1 MKDLY
6 FLNKNSIQFIVAKND
21 TAKLSLTAN
30 EIIPIRTTMH
40 LGNDFTISDDGKYV
54 IVGKNISYVKISAS
68 IQFYSTGEPTS
79 QAMLIRRER
88 TGNRSTISTVNG
100 YGLSVTVGKT
110 VYTSVVEGD
119 KIFISSSRDCVIN
132 SASTGGLRTELMI
145 EKIA

>member
-1 MKDLY
+1 MKKFS
-6 FLNKNSIQFIVAKND
+6 FLNKDSIQFIVAKND

-40 LGNDFTISDDGKYV
+40 LGNDFTVSDDGKYV

-88 TGNRSTISTVNG
+88 NRDRSSIATVNG

>member
-1 MKDLY
+1 MKDYY
-6 FLNKNSIQFIVAKND
+6 FLNKDSIQFIVAKND

-30 EIIPIRTTMH
+30 EVIPIRTTMH
-40 LGNDFTISDDGKYV
+40 LGNDLTVSDDGKYV
-54 IVGKNISYVKISAS
+54 IVGKNISFVKISAS

-79 QAMLIRRER
+79 QAMLLRR
-88 TGNRSTISTVNG
+88 NRNKNLSTITTVSG

-132 SASTGGLRTELMI
+132 SASTGGLRTELII

>member
-1 MKDLY
+1 MKKFS

-40 LGNDFTISDDGKYV
+40 LGNDFTVSDDGKYV

-88 TGNRSTISTVNG
+88 TGDRSTISTVNG

>member
-1 MKDLY
+1 MKY
-6 FLNKNSIQFIVAKND
+6 YHFLNKDSIQFIVAKND

-40 LGNDFTISDDGKYV
+40 LGNDFTVSDDGKYV
-54 IVGKNISYVKISAS
+54 IVGKNVSYVKISAS

-88 TGNRSTISTVNG
+88 NRDRSSIATVNG

>member
-1 MKDLY
+1 M
-6 FLNKNSIQFIVAKND
+6 
-21 TAKLSLTAN
+21 
-30 EIIPIRTTMH
+30 
-40 LGNDFTISDDGKYV
+40 
-54 IVGKNISYVKISAS
+54 
-68 IQFYSTGEPTS
+68 
-79 QAMLIRRER
+79 
-88 TGNRSTISTVNG
+88 NG

>member
-6 FLNKNSIQFIVAKND
+6 FLNKNSIQFIVAKNN

-40 LGNDFTISDDGKYV
+40 LGNDFTVSDDGKYV

-88 TGNRSTISTVNG
+88 NGDRSSIATVNG

>member
-6 FLNKNSIQFIVAKND
+6 FLNKNSIQFIVAKNN

-40 LGNDFTISDDGKYV
+40 LGNDFTVSDDGKYF

-79 QAMLIRRER
+79 QAMLIRR
-88 TGNRSTISTVNG
+88 
-100 YGLSVTVGKT
+100 
-110 VYTSVVEGD
+110 
-119 KIFISSSRDCVIN
+119 
-132 SASTGGLRTELMI
+132 
-145 EKIA
+145 